1 MATSI
6 LMVLTNL
13 VRVALGLYRSVNEES
28 DMFDIELK
36 EIRDR
41 IEGASSESAPSAA
54 PSPGV
59 VPSDKVS
66 RIEFEQ
72 LNTRFG
78 RLEERM
84 RLLEELNPCS

>member
-41 IEGASSESAPSAA
+41 IEGASSESAPSALA
-54 PSPGV
+54 GLTPHRRSCWRGPTL
-59 VPSDKVS
+59 PLQS
-66 RIEFEQ
+66 RA
-72 LNTRFG
+72 
-78 RLEERM
+78 ERWYGGG
-84 RLLEELNPCS
+84 